1 MTRIK
6 QCSVETISL
15 IKKMFSFLIK
25 EAYRHRFQISCPKY
39 LLRVRDLSFLPHLL
53 NEEVSW
59 HDLTLQRIAHSL
71 GVALNDFEGVL
82 CQPALLRPE
91 EGNYF
96 SIGLLIMVPCPRE

>member
-39 LLRVRDLSFLPHLL
+39 LLRVIPYLKGSTEILTMLDARTLLWKPRSKLP
-53 NEEVSW
+53 
-59 HDLTLQRIAHSL
+59 
-71 GVALNDFEGVL
+71 
-82 CQPALLRPE
+82 
-91 EGNYF
+91 
-96 SIGLLIMVPCPRE
+96 